1 MPTEISIAT
10 RNSKWTPL
18 SPAYI
23 MHIRWIRSARLE
35 PVGEWEQIKKWV
47 YWSSFWKP
55 IYKGLQPQ
63 TSIEKSQTVTN
74 KRPSTPNK

>member
-18 SPAYI
+18 SPPYI

-55 IYKGLQPQ
+55 IYKPGVHEFLI
-63 TSIEKSQTVTN
+63 TTVYDHLIFLLFC
-74 KRPSTPNK
+74 RQ